1 MRARFA
7 ALILLVLGAVLFPL
21 SAGGQLNMQDTP
33 MRERPDAR
41 IPEMQFQKFRK
52 WTIFGRVMTVDGTP
66 VSAAKV
72 RIDLGLSQRPQTVRT
87 DMRGQFTTDFSL
99 DAQLASKLQVQV
111 LSTKPGF
118 RDAWETAEFEVQTG
132 TREFILV
139 LREPSQDFDALPQSI
154 LVESLAPRLRDRG
167 AEGIRAAS
175 ARKNYTQG
183 VREFLDRRRARRAV
197 PLLAKVTS
205 LEPGCTDCRTLLSLA
220 LLEAGS
226 WMSAIRQL
234 NESVRLDSAKTPA
247 ASRPEPLFMLG
258 VVESWRHESQQATG
272 YFLKAL
278 EVQPSDPLVLQELG
292 RALVL
297 QERWE
302 SAEHYLKQ
310 AVQQGAEP
318 EARLL
323 RARAL
328 LETGDEE
335 APEAAQAELKT
346 LLAGRR
352 PKDLSPR
359 VRPLFLELQA
369 RLQMKSY
376 GETKSLVGQ
385 SLEELSGAIPELK
398 GLERA
403 SSQEGLPE
411 LLARVGKSVE
421 AFFRDF
427 PNTISHEDIR
437 AERLDSKGKVLVSQD
452 QRFNYLFMA
461 HAEKAGLGLDE
472 YRTTPEG
479 TGAPSSTQARY
490 FMRTAG
496 FAGAPLVLIPAQQA
510 GCTFQYLGRQTINGR
525 ATSVL
530 VFAQRPGKAE
540 ALTTF
545 YVDGKSLGI
554 LMQGIVWV
562 DAENYQIVRMHR
574 EVLKPPPQSH
584 LERLTTDINFA
595 EVGFK
600 SMPAKFWLPHEVTV
614 SVHWKKRFFRNRHH
628 YSDFRLFNVEA
639 EEKRKAAAVAPE
651 SRSQDSEDKA
661 STSQAAA
668 GNQRH

>member
-1 MRARFA
+1 MRTRFV
-7 ALILLVLGAVLFPL
+7 ALILLILGAVLLPPT
-21 SAGGQLNMQDTP
+21 AGGQQTMEDTP
-33 MRERPDAR
+33 MRERPDVR
-41 IPEMQFQKFRK
+41 FPELQFQKLRK
-52 WTIFGRVMTVDGTP
+52 WTIFGRVMTVDGTS

-72 RIDLGLSQRPQTVRT
+72 RIDLGLSQRPQTLRT
-87 DMRGQFTTDFSL
+87 DLRGQFTTDFSL

-111 LSTKPGF
+111 LATKPGF
-118 RDAWETAEFEVQTG
+118 RDAWETAEFEVQSG
-132 TREFILV
+132 TRETILV

-167 AEGIRAAS
+167 AEGLRAAS

-197 PLLAKVTS
+197 PFVAKVTS

-220 LLEAGS
+220 LLDAGS

-234 NESVRLDSAKTPA
+234 DESVKLESAKTPT
-247 ASRPEPLFMLG
+247 ASRPEPLFILG
-258 VVESWRHESQQATG
+258 VVESWRHEPQQAAG

-297 QERWE
+297 QERWA

-310 AVQQGAEP
+310 ATQQGAGP

-359 VRPLFLELQA
+359 LRPVFLELQA
-369 RLQMKSY
+369 RLQLKSY
-376 GETKSLVGQ
+376 GETKSLVSQ
-385 SLEELSGAIPELK
+385 SFEELSGAVPELK
-398 GLERA
+398 GLELA

-411 LLARVGKSVE
+411 LLQRVGKSVE

-437 AERLDSKGKVLVSQD
+437 AERLDRKGKVLISQD

-472 YRTTPEG
+472 YRY
-479 TGAPSSTQARY
+479 SSTPRGV
-490 FMRTAG
+490 THSK
-496 FAGAPLVLIPAQQA
+496 
-510 GCTFQYLGRQTINGR
+510 QTW
-525 ATSVL
+525 
-530 VFAQRPGKAE
+530 F
-540 ALTTF
+540 
-545 YVDGKSLGI
+545 
-554 LMQGIVWV
+554 
-562 DAENYQIVRMHR
+562 
-574 EVLKPPPQSH
+574 
-584 LERLTTDINFA
+584 
-595 EVGFK
+595 
-600 SMPAKFWLPHEVTV
+600 
-614 SVHWKKRFFRNRHH
+614 
-628 YSDFRLFNVEA
+628 
-639 EEKRKAAAVAPE
+639 
-651 SRSQDSEDKA
+651 SR
-661 STSQAAA
+661 
-668 GNQRH
+668 